1 MNIEKANALEQK
13 TGKSPS
19 AEPRIQSL
27 ARASA
32 ILDVVLAAG
41 DEPARLSQ
49 ISAELGLNRTTV
61 FNLAESLVLLG
72 FLDRA
77 HERGG
82 YVLGLRNL
90 QLGQAVARQLD
101 VTEIARPSLL
111 KLCRDTGETVNFALP
126 YINSAMIVESYEGSH
141 GVRPTSYAGTI
152 APYHATACG
161 KALLA
166 LMEQSTRAQIY
177 EQVGLPALTPSTI
190 TDAGTLEA
198 NIAEVIARGYA
209 LEREET
215 EIGASCIAMAIRGPF
230 GQPLAAISIAGLT
243 QRMTEGALDS
253 AQALLKAEV
262 AKIGGAIGSQ
272 PVERT
277 R

>member
-1 MNIEKANALEQK
+1 LERK
-13 TGKSPS
+13 IVKSR
-19 AEPRIQSL
+19 AVEPRIQSL

-32 ILDVVLAAG
+32 ILDVVEAAG
-41 DEPARLSQ
+41 SKPARLSQ
-49 ISAELGLNRTTV
+49 ISEALGLNRTTV

-72 FLDRA
+72 FLDRVSA
-77 HERGG
+77 SGG

-101 VTEIARPSLL
+101 ITEIARPSLL
-111 KLCRDTGETVNFALP
+111 KLCRETGETVNFALP
-126 YINSAMIVESYEGSH
+126 YIDSAMIVESYEGSH

-166 LMEQSTRAQIY
+166 QMEAATRAQIY
-177 EQVGLPALTPSTI
+177 ESVGLPALTPNTI
-190 TDAGTLEA
+190 TDAQALEA
-198 NIAEVIARGYA
+198 DIADVILRGYA

-230 GQPLAAISIAGLT
+230 EHPLAAISIAGLA
-243 QRMTEGALDS
+243 QRMTEAALEN
-253 AQALLKAEV
+253 AHVLLKAALVQIGAAIV
-262 AKIGGAIGSQ
+262 ARPGK
-272 PVERT
+272 RT